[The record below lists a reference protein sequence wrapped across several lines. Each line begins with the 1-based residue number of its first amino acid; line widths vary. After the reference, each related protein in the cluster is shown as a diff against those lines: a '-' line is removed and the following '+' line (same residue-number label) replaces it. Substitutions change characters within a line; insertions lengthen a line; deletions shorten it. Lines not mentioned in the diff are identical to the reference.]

1 MAQQTGVRGFTL
13 IELMIVV
20 IIIAALA
27 AMVAPSLINTA
38 DDAKE
43 KIAKGDMSSLDLA
56 LKLYHLNTGAYP
68 TTAQG
73 LDVLLQST
81 GGKGPYLEKR
91 PLDPWG
97 NKYHYACP
105 GIHRPTSYDL
115 SSPGK
120 DGRDG
125 TEDDVT
131 NWQD

>member
-1 MAQQTGVRGFTL
+1 MTHKKGIRGFTL

-27 AMVAPSLINTA
+27 AMVAPSLINKS

-43 KIAKGDMSSLDLA
+43 KIAKGDLSSLDLA
-56 LKLYHLNTGAYP
+56 LKLYRLDTGAYP

-73 LDVLLQST
+73 LDILLST
-81 GGKGPYLEKR
+81 TGKGPYLEKR

-97 NKYHYACP
+97 NKYRYACP
-105 GIHRPTSYDL
+105 GTHRPTSYDL

-120 DGRDG
+120 DARDG

>member
-1 MAQQTGVRGFTL
+1 MTRRTGTLGFTL

-27 AMVAPSLINTA
+27 AAVAPSLIGRS

-43 KIAKGDMSSLDLA
+43 KIAKGDLSSLDLA
-56 LKLYHLNTGAYP
+56 LKLYRLDVGSYP

-73 LDVLLQST
+73 LEALLT
-81 GGKGPYLEKR
+81 TTGKGPYLEKR

-105 GIHRPTSYDL
+105 GTHRPTSYDL
-115 SSPGK
+115 SSAGK
-120 DGRDG
+120 DGKDG
-125 TEDDVT
+125 TDDDVT
-131 NWQD
+131 NWSD